1 MRKSY
6 QGIILVL
13 ISACSF
19 AMMPIF
25 AVYAYQGKAN
35 VTTVLFLRFGLAA
48 LIFFIYMAIKTDKI
62 IISRSHLRSLL
73 FIGGILYTL
82 QASLYFES
90 VKYIPTSLQAL
101 LFYVYPI
108 FVAILSSVVD
118 RERPTKNL
126 IVSIFISLI
135 GLSLVLGT
143 SFKMLNSSGTLLAIG
158 AAAVYAVYI
167 IISSRIT
174 RDGSPVVNSAFITLS
189 AAFAFLVMGLSS
201 NSLSFSFNKAAWLP
215 ILGIVLFSTVI
226 SIFTLLRGLALLGS
240 TKSAILSMVEPLAT
254 ILFSSILFHDSLSH
268 LQWLGGVMVL
278 SGAAMVVSAKEKHGG
293 SSTDI

>member
-1 MRKSY
+1 MNKYY
-6 QGIILVL
+6 QGIILIL

-19 AMMPIF
+19 AMMPIL
-25 AVYAYQGKAN
+25 AVYAYQGKVSVN
-35 VTTVLFLRFGLAA
+35 TVLFLRFGLAA

-62 IISRSHLRSLL
+62 VITRSHLRSLL

-90 VKYIPTSLQAL
+90 VKYIPTSIQAL

-108 FVAILSSVVD
+108 FVAVLSFLVD
-118 RERPTKNL
+118 RERPALK
-126 IVSIFISLI
+126 IIASIFISLI
-135 GLSLVLGT
+135 GLCLVLGT
-143 SFKMLNSSGTLLAIG
+143 SFNMLNIWGAFLAIG

-174 RDGSPVVNSAFITLS
+174 RDGSPIVNSAFITLS
-189 AAFAFLVMGLSS
+189 AAFAFLVMGLAG

-226 SIFTLLRGLALLGS
+226 SIFTFLRGLALLGS
-240 TKSAILSMVEPLAT
+240 TKAAILSMVEPLAT
-254 ILFSSILFHDSLSH
+254 IVFSSIVFHDTLSP
-268 LQWLGGVMVL
+268 LQWLGGIMVLLGAVMVII
-278 SGAAMVVSAKEKHGG
+278 ATDKHTE
-293 SSTDI
+293 SSNI